1 MAIKTYNDAPYNDDF
16 NSNSVQFTGAEGKNY
31 LRILFRPGRSV
42 QVRELNQMQSMLQS
56 QIDKFGQ
63 SVYKEGPILNGQ
75 GNLDTNVKYIDVVF
89 DADVNAAPNPNP
101 INAISDNLDQLLKIK
116 TNNGLKA
123 SVLHYEAL
131 EGESEYR
138 FFIRYDSSVQVSS
151 ENVQEYIATN
161 VIQLDNAIVDPI
173 TPSTELVNT
182 GTDFATV
189 TATGYGAIA
198 KTDAGVYF
206 INGEFVYND
215 AEELYIA
222 KPSES
227 YSLNG
232 KVAFVVTDT
241 IVTYITDPLLL
252 DNATGT
258 PNETAPGADR
268 YKIDF
273 QLAFL
278 SDNDDDLVTNNTG
291 VSFVGNVQSYIT
303 LFQTDLNV
311 VVKPARTEY
320 TQLDRKFANR
330 TFEESG
336 DYCLKP
342 FKLDLREY
350 LNTEDGNRGRYTTS
364 NITDLDTIGK
374 IDLDGETPAVYG
386 EKHYSVGLEPSVAYV
401 QGYRVDLQNK
411 KEIKVEKARETLN
424 VASGNNPAFTTLTL
438 GNYVVGNIA
447 DATGTDALPDF
458 SDQSV
463 TYNITGTGVTGGTCK
478 VRSLEKVS
486 DNNYRLYIYDVSI
499 GTGFLGQ
506 AESISSTTFKFEK
519 LSNQSFE
526 LFESNDNNLLFPLP
540 HNTVESVTV
549 AHVNYKRTFQVQ
561 SSLTPQISA
570 GTNEIFES
578 DSFSD
583 YIGIDAN
590 GNDQNCTGILGH
602 GTGTVNLTFSGSVKS
617 IVATVQ
623 KSGATHGTKT
633 RKTISSPITHTPSGA
648 FTSGSYIDLP
658 NFDIFDIVSI
668 TNTANSP
675 SENITDQFILD
686 NGQRDNYYQ
695 NGKITYTGSTDLD
708 GDTLSIVYRYFDW
721 TTQNEFFSVDSY
733 GSDEE
738 VGVNVEYNEIPTYEN
753 LFLADVLDFR
763 PYVGANN
770 SRSSVDPNTVIELN
784 SLNVYLPRY
793 DKVVVSNIGD
803 FDVVKGTPSLD
814 PVIPP
819 TPGDSMALYE
829 LFVPAYT
836 FDASEITTKHID
848 NRRYTMRDIGTIEKR
863 VKNLEYYTSLSL
875 LEQEA
880 TEKKIFTSGG
890 EERFKNGILVDSFI
904 GHNIGNPFDS
914 DYNCAIDPSLGVLRP
929 SYNTTNVPFGVESAY
944 RSQEA
949 VSLDYTEVPLITQPY
964 ASISES
970 VNPFDVADWLGTIK
984 LEPSTDEWKETRIRP
999 DVIVNSTGAS
1009 DAIQF
1014 LANESGALGTKW
1026 NEWET
1031 DWAGVDVQR
1040 ENVQIGR
1047 SDKGSAATRA
1057 ANLAAKQE
1065 LTGSNSWRP
1074 LRGDITTTTTTTE
1087 ESRNGIRTTMSF
1099 REQQENLGERV
1110 VDVSFVPF
1118 IRSRRIEI
1126 QGALF
1131 KPDTKMY
1138 VFFDGVDISDYCS
1151 NLVDVNGNADASA
1164 TPFDSKS
1171 AAAQIHL
1178 NETAA
1183 EIFDA
1188 NNRNI
1193 TRQELIT
1200 DSAGNIN
1207 IECFIPNNASIRFK
1221 TGERNVTLTDSPK
1234 NSITEATTHSSATY
1248 TATGL
1253 IETKESTILST
1264 RIPEFDQQRLSQERT
1279 LTDTDRDVNVAYYD
1293 PLAQSFVIG
1302 EISTGTF
1309 VTKVDL
1315 YFQKKHTSVPV
1326 TAHLVTV
1333 ENGIPTQNIVPFSKV
1348 IKDHSTVNVSD
1359 TAESATSFEFD
1370 APVYLQ
1376 PGVEY
1381 AVVVMSNSPDYRL
1394 WMAET
1399 GGDDVTGQGRID
1411 KNPYAGV
1418 SFKSQNA
1425 STWTP
1430 DQNRDFK
1437 FTIYRTQY
1445 NTASTRVVTFNG
1457 LGAASNFTIS
1467 NFNVFSSNITLPKTN
1482 IDWSIKFATNGTS
1495 YSINANNT
1503 EYLDIPVTIAN
1514 AGDIELTATISTT
1527 SEYIAPFLDFSRLS
1541 LLGISN
1547 IINSDAQAGVS
1558 QIVSVDPLNSPGVTA
1573 DTRVSDYDGRIDDG
1587 FSYLDDSSAADVQYI
1602 TRTVTLNDPADRLNI
1617 YLLGNRPSVNSNIR
1631 VLIKLKIDDSDYDDV
1646 PWEEI
1651 KPTKSIPVN
1660 SDGRY
1665 SEVEYDF
1672 DTEALASDDPGPADP
1687 RFGLE
1692 FTAFAVKI
1700 VLTSSDIINVP
1711 TVQDFRAIATFD

>member
-42 QVRELNQMQSMLQS
+42 QVRELNQMQSILQS

-63 SVYKEGPILNGQ
+63 SIYKEGPILDGK
-75 GNLDTNVKYIDVVF
+75 GNLDNNAKYIDITLNGTGGATPSV
-89 DADVNAAPNPNP
+89 
-101 INAISDNLDQLLKIK
+101 IK
-116 TNNGLKA
+116 TYIDQVLNIETAAGLKA
-123 SVLHYEAL
+123 TVLRYEAL
-131 EGESEYR
+131 TAENAYR
-138 FFIRYDSSVQVSS
+138 LFIRYDSSIQVSG
-151 ENVQEYIATN
+151 ENVQEYIVNDT
-161 VIQLDNAIVDPI
+161 IQLADAIVDPAN
-173 TPSTELVNT
+173 TSTELVNADT
-182 GTDFATV
+182 PFAEV
-189 TATGYGAIA
+189 DAIGYAAIA

-227 YSLNG
+227 YLLNG

-278 SDNDDDLVTNNTG
+278 SDNDDALVTNNTG
-291 VSFVGNVQSYIT
+291 VSFVDNVQSYIT

-350 LNTEDGNRGRYTTS
+350 LNDEDGNRGRYTTS
-364 NITDLDTIGK
+364 NITDLDAIGK
-374 IDLDGETPAVYG
+374 IDLDGETAAVYG

-411 KEIKVEKARETLN
+411 KEIQVEKARETQTLQE
-424 VASGNNPAFTTLTL
+424 VYTTLNL

-447 DATGTDALPDF
+447 NATGTDTLPDF
-458 SDQSV
+458 SDQTA
-463 TYNITGTGVTGGTCK
+463 TYTINGVTGGTCK
-478 VRSLEKVS
+478 VRSLEKIS
-486 DNNYRLYIYDVSI
+486 NDIYHLYIYDVNITS
-499 GTGFLGQ
+499 GYLNQ
-506 AESISSTTFKFEK
+506 ATSISTTTFKFEPIGT
-519 LSNQSFE
+519 FE
-526 LFESNDNNLLFPLP
+526 LLDSNDNNLLFPLP
-540 HNTVESVTV
+540 YNTVESVSPDYI
-549 AHVNYKRTFQVQ
+549 NYKHTFTG
-561 SSLTPQISA
+561 LNSA
-570 GTNEIFES
+570 SVTITAPTGHVFYS
-578 DSFSD
+578 DATSN
-583 YIGIDAN
+583 YIGIDSSGTDRNLTAN
-590 GNDQNCTGILGH
+590 PSVTPGATSVTLTFD
-602 GTGTVNLTFSGSVKS
+602 GTVNSV
-617 IVATVQ
+617 IAPIQ
-623 KSGATHGTKT
+623 K
-633 RKTISSPITHTPSGA
+633 SSPIIGTKERTSYTQTETISGS
-648 FTSGSYIDLP
+648 FTSGSTVDLDKY
-658 NFDIFDIVSI
+658 DIYDIVSI
-668 TNTANSP
+668 TNTTASP
-675 SENITDQFILD
+675 NEDITDQFILD

-695 NGKITYTGSTDLD
+695 DGKITYTGSTDLS
-708 GDTLSIVYRYFDW
+708 GDTLSIIYRYFEW
-721 TTQNEFFSVDSY
+721 TIIGDFFSANSY
-733 GSDEE
+733 VSP
-738 VGVNVEYNEIPTYEN
+738 NTEYNEIPVYGN
-753 LFLADVLDFR
+753 SFLADVLDFR
-763 PYVGANN
+763 PYKDSTD
-770 SRSSVDPNTVIELN
+770 SRNTLDPDAIIELQ
-784 SLNVYLPRY
+784 SLEVYLPRY
-793 DKVVVSNIGD
+793 DKIVVSNIGD
-803 FDVVKGTPSLD
+803 FDVVKGTASLD

-914 DYNCAIDPSLGVLRP
+914 DYKCAIDPSLGVLRP
-929 SYNTTNVPFGVESAY
+929 SYSTTNIPFGVESAY
-944 RSQEA
+944 RSQET

-964 ASISES
+964 ASVSES
-970 VNPFDVADWLGTIK
+970 VNPFDLAAWLGVIK

-1014 LANESGALGTKW
+1014 IANESGALGTKW

-1031 DWAGVDVQR
+1031 DWVGVDVQR
-1040 ENVQIGR
+1040 ENIRIGR
-1047 SDKGSAATRA
+1047 SDIGSAATRA

-1065 LTGSNSWRP
+1065 LTGSNNWRP
-1074 LRGDITTTTTTTE
+1074 VRGDITTTSTTTE

-1126 QGALF
+1126 QGTMF
-1131 KPDTKMY
+1131 KPNTKMY

-1151 NLVDVNGNADASA
+1151 KTSSSTPYSA
-1164 TPFDSKS
+1164 K
-1171 AAAQIHL
+1171 AAATQIHL
-1178 NETAA
+1178 NEDSGAILA
-1183 EIFDA
+1183 G
-1188 NNRNI
+1188 RGI
-1193 TRQELIT
+1193 TRQDLIT
-1200 DSAGNIN
+1200 DDAGNIV

-1221 TGERNVTLTDSPK
+1221 TGERNVILTDSPK
-1234 NSITEATTHSSATY
+1234 NSITEATTYSFATY

-1264 RIPEFDQQRLSQERT
+1264 RIPQFDQQRLSQERT
-1279 LTDTDRDVNVAYYD
+1279 LTDVDRDVNVRYYD

-1302 EISTGTF
+1302 EISTGTS

-1315 YFQKKHTSVPV
+1315 FFQKIHASIPV
-1326 TAHLVTV
+1326 TVHLVTV
-1333 ENGIPTQNIVPFSKV
+1333 ENGIPTQNVVPFSKV
-1348 IKDHSTVNVSD
+1348 VKNPTIDTINVTEDASV
-1359 TAESATSFEFD
+1359 ATSFEFD

-1381 AVVVMSNSPDYRL
+1381 AIVVMSNSPDYRL

-1399 GGDDVTGQGRID
+1399 GGDDVSGQGRID

-1445 NTASTRVVTFNG
+1445 DTASTRTITFDG
-1457 LGAASNFTIS
+1457 LGTASNFTIS

-1482 IDWSIKFATNGTS
+1482 IDWEIKFASNDPS
-1495 YSINANNT
+1495 RSINANNT
-1503 EYLDIPVTIAN
+1503 EYLDVPVTIAN
-1514 AGDIELTATISTT
+1514 ASDIELTATISTT
-1527 SEYIAPFLDFSRLS
+1527 SEYISPLLDFSRLS

-1547 IINSDAQAGVS
+1547 IINNPTLS
-1558 QIVSVDPLNSPGVTA
+1558 QITDVN
-1573 DTRVSDYDGRIDDG
+1573 DTREGDD
-1587 FSYLDDSSAADVQYI
+1587 FSYLDDSSTADVQYI

-1617 YLLGNRPSVNSNIR
+1617 YLLGNRPSSDSNIR
-1631 VLIKLKIDDSDYDDV
+1631 VLVKLKSDDSDYDDV
-1646 PWEEI
+1646 NWYEI
-1651 KPTKSIPVN
+1651 KPTKNIPVN
-1660 SDGRY
+1660 SDGKY
-1665 SEVEYDF
+1665 SEIEYDF
-1672 DTEALASDDPGPADP
+1672 DSSVLDSGDSRYE
-1687 RFGLE
+1687 LE

-1700 VLTSSDIINVP
+1700 VLTSTDIINVP

>member
-42 QVRELNQMQSMLQS
+42 QVRELNQMQSILQS

-63 SVYKEGPILNGQ
+63 SIYKEGPILDGQ
-75 GNLDTNVKYIDVVF
+75 GNLDNSVKYIDILLNGIGTAVP
-89 DADVNAAPNPNP
+89 AT
-101 INAISDNLDQLLKIK
+101 IITYIDQIKKVK
-116 TNNGLKA
+116 TNNGLQA
-123 SVLHYEAL
+123 SVLHYEVL
-131 EGESEYR
+131 EDENTYR
-138 FFIRYDSSVQVSS
+138 FFIRYDSSVQDVGG
-151 ENVQEYIATN
+151 ENVQEYVTSDLIELDADIIDPLTN
-161 VIQLDNAIVDPI
+161 IVKVPNGKQF
-173 TPSTELVNT
+173 SE
-182 GTDFATV
+182 V
-189 TATGYGAIA
+189 TATGYGAVA

-222 KPSES
+222 KPSEN
-227 YSLNG
+227 YTLNG

-241 IVTYITDPLLL
+241 IVTYVTDPLLL

-273 QLAFL
+273 QLSFL
-278 SDNDDDLVTNNTG
+278 SDNDDDLVANNTG
-291 VSFVGNVQSYIT
+291 VSFIDDVQSYIT
-303 LFQTDLNV
+303 LFKTDLDV

-350 LNTEDGNRGRYTTS
+350 LNDTEGNRGRYTTS
-364 NITDLDTIGK
+364 DITDLDTIGK
-374 IDLDGETPAVYG
+374 IDLDGETPAIYG

-411 KEIKVEKARETLN
+411 KEIQVEKARDISSIAT
-424 VASGNNPAFTTLTL
+424 AQNPAFTTLTL
-438 GNYVVGNIA
+438 GNYVVGNIV
-447 DATGTDALPDF
+447 DATGVDALPDF
-458 SDQSV
+458 NDQSV
-463 TYNITGTGVTGGTCK
+463 SYTINGVTGGTCK

-486 DNNYRLYIYDVSI
+486 DNNYRLYIYDVNI
-499 GTGFLGQ
+499 TNGYLNQ
-506 AESISSTTFKFEK
+506 ATSISTSTFKFERIGT
-519 LSNQSFE
+519 FE
-526 LFESNDNNLLFPLP
+526 LLDSNDNNLLFPLP
-540 HNTVESVTV
+540 YNTVESVTV
-549 AHVNYKRTFQVQ
+549 AHLNYKRTYQRSS
-561 SSLTPQISA
+561 SSLQQLSA

-583 YIGIDAN
+583 YIGIDAS
-590 GNDQNCTGILGH
+590 GNTVNCNNITGH
-602 GTGTVNLTFSGSVKS
+602 GTSTVDVTFASNVTSIIATIQKSNLITGAKERTSYTQSETISTSF
-617 IVATVQ
+617 T
-623 KSGATHGTKT
+623 SGAT
-633 RKTISSPITHTPSGA
+633 
-648 FTSGSYIDLP
+648 IDLDKY
-658 NFDIFDIVSI
+658 DIYDIVSI
-668 TNTANSP
+668 TTNTS
-675 SENITDQFILD
+675 SENIKDQFILD

-695 NGKITYTGSTDLD
+695 DGKITYTGSTDLN
-708 GDTLSIVYRYFDW
+708 GVTLSIVYSYFEW
-721 TTQNEFFSVDSY
+721 TTPGDFFSANSY
-733 GSDEE
+733 GSDAE
-738 VGVNVEYNEIPTYEN
+738 VGVNVEYNEYPTYKD

-763 PYVGANN
+763 PYKHSTDSRN
-770 SRSSVDPNTVIELN
+770 SIDPNTVIELN
-784 SLNVYLPRY
+784 NLDVYLPRY
-793 DKVVVSNIGD
+793 DKIVVSNIGD
-803 FDVVKGTPSLD
+803 FSVVKGTSALD
-814 PVIPP
+814 PIVPP
-819 TPGDSMALYE
+819 TPGDSMSLYE

-836 FDASEITTKHID
+836 FDASEITTKYID

-880 TEKKIFTSGG
+880 TEKKIFTAGG

-914 DYNCAIDPSLGVLRP
+914 DYKCAIDPSLGVLRP
-929 SYNTTNVPFGVESAY
+929 SYSTTNIPFGVESAY
-944 RSQEA
+944 RSQET

-970 VNPFDVADWLGTIK
+970 VNPFDLAAWLGVIK

-999 DVIVNSTGAS
+999 DVIVNSSGAS

-1014 LANESGALGTKW
+1014 LANQSGAIGTKW

-1031 DWAGVDVQR
+1031 DWVGVDVQR
-1040 ENVQIGR
+1040 ENIRIGR

-1057 ANLAAKQE
+1057 ANLAAKRE
-1065 LTGSNSWRP
+1065 LTGSNNWRP
-1074 LRGDITTTTTTTE
+1074 VRGNITTTSTTTE

-1126 QGALF
+1126 QGTMF
-1131 KPDTKMY
+1131 KPNTKMY

-1151 NLVDVNGNADASA
+1151 KTSSSTPYSA
-1164 TPFDSKS
+1164 K
-1171 AAAQIHL
+1171 AAATQIHL
-1178 NETAA
+1178 NEDSDTILAG
-1183 EIFDA
+1183 
-1188 NNRNI
+1188 RGI
-1193 TRQELIT
+1193 TRQDLIT
-1200 DSAGNIN
+1200 DDAGNIV

-1234 NSITEATTHSSATY
+1234 NSITEATTYSFATY

-1264 RIPEFDQQRLSQERT
+1264 RIPQFNQQRLSQERT
-1279 LTDTDRDVNVAYYD
+1279 LTDVDRDVNVRYYD

-1302 EISTGTF
+1302 EISTGTS

-1315 YFQKKHTSVPV
+1315 FFQKIHASIPV
-1326 TAHLVTV
+1326 TVHLVTV

-1348 IKDHSTVNVSD
+1348 VKNPTIDTINVTEDASV
-1359 TAESATSFEFD
+1359 ATSFEFD

-1381 AVVVMSNSPDYRL
+1381 AIVVMSNSPDYRL

-1399 GGDDVTGQGRID
+1399 GGDDVSGQGRID

-1445 NTASTRVVTFNG
+1445 DTASTRTITFNG
-1457 LGAASNFTIS
+1457 LGTASNFTIS

-1482 IDWSIKFATNGTS
+1482 IDWEIKFTS
-1495 YSINANNT
+1495 NDTPKSINANNT
-1503 EYLDIPVTIAN
+1503 EYLDVPVTIAN
-1514 AGDIELTATISTT
+1514 ASDIELTAIVSTT
-1527 SEYIAPFLDFSRLS
+1527 SEYISPLLDLSRLS

-1547 IINSDAQAGVS
+1547 IINNPNSSRLTSDPV
-1558 QIVSVDPLNSPGVTA
+1558 VTHPDS
-1573 DTRVSDYDGRIDDG
+1573 DTNDTRIDDG
-1587 FSYLDDSSAADVQYI
+1587 FFYLDDSSAADVQYI

-1617 YLLGNRPSVNSNIR
+1617 YLLGNRPSSNSNIR
-1631 VLIKLKIDDSDYDDV
+1631 VLVKLKSDDSDYDNV
-1646 PWEEI
+1646 SWYEI
-1651 KPTKSIPVN
+1651 KPTKNIPVN

-1665 SEVEYDF
+1665 SEIEYDF
-1672 DTEALASDDPGPADP
+1672 DSSALDPADSKYE
-1687 RFGLE
+1687 LE